1 MKTLQRMILVLM
13 MAVCIF
19 SILPQN
25 IVKADAISAVE
36 GVKVNEGTKYDGLQK
51 VVGRLLG
58 FLRIASGLVAILMI
72 AITGFNYIVGTPDV
86 KDEMKKKMLPIIIG
100 LILVFGA
107 VSIATFILNAVDTK
121 PTNYSASG
129 TAAATAENK

>member
-1 MKTLQRMILVLM
+1 MKTLRTLQKVLLILTI
-13 MAVCIF
+13 AVCIF

-25 IVKADAISAVE
+25 IVKADATSVVE
-36 GVKVNEGTKYDGLQK
+36 GVGKKVSEGSEYGGLQT

-107 VSIATFILNAVDTK
+107 VSVATFILNAVDT
-121 PTNYSASG
+121 TTAVTTSG
-129 TAAATAENK
+129 S

>member
-1 MKTLQRMILVLM
+1 MKTLQRMVLVLM

-25 IVKADAISAVE
+25 IVKADAINVVE

-107 VSIATFILNAVDTK
+107 VSVATFILNAVDT
-121 PTNYSASG
+121 TTAVTTSG
-129 TAAATAENK
+129 S